1 MIAELPFQYL
11 EMEIPE
17 LEDREI
23 VGKSFFLKIHGIEH
37 ERPLVRINNKYYQG
51 KWILKNNFVVFSKK
65 KINLLGLTV
74 HTDNSLFERKPKIK
88 IKTIE
93 LKKNLKSTKI
103 HSKNTMCSKKLKL
116 YRLPMIIRREN

>member
-1 MIAELPFQYL
+1 MG
-11 EMEIPE
+11 EIPE
-17 LEDREI
+17 LENREP

-88 IKTIE
+88 
-93 LKKNLKSTKI
+93 KKKKKKKKKQKSP
-103 HSKNTMCSKKLKL
+103 KKKKKKKKKS
-116 YRLPMIIRREN
+116 